1 LAEKNT
7 STENENEIIDNTAI
21 SSEAKDE
28 QSEISFKVKLTQAES
43 ENELGD
49 NVAALFGAEEN
60 QLVELKLLN
69 GITKYFNST
78 AEWTGTPTG
87 TYMVPVQ
94 TNWNSIDS
102 LIYPNTAFQMTISI
116 KHPYTE
122 SNVTDQF
129 GKDTAMAFIYVV
141 PMAIFNE
148 FTFQKPKK
156 IDAFSQNIRQ
166 YVIGIPDGTL

>member
-60 QLVELKLLN
+60 QLVELN
-69 GITKYFNST
+69 C
-78 AEWTGTPTG
+78 
-87 TYMVPVQ
+87 
-94 TNWNSIDS
+94 
-102 LIYPNTAFQMTISI
+102 
-116 KHPYTE
+116 
-122 SNVTDQF
+122 
-129 GKDTAMAFIYVV
+129 
-141 PMAIFNE
+141 
-148 FTFQKPKK
+148 
-156 IDAFSQNIRQ
+156 
-166 YVIGIPDGTL
+166 